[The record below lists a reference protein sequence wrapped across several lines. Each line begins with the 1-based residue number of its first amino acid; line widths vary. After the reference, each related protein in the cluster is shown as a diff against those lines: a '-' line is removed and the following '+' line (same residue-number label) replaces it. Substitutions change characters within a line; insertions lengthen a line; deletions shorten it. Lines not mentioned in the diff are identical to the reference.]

1 MEIFL
6 YLPAAKVA
14 IIFKRWL
21 MPRLNLLKVIV
32 FCLLLIV
39 KISGHDLY
47 AQSLASG
54 AGRSVSAD
62 SLKSMR
68 HSDRE
73 RLLLPAGDTLGKVD
87 SIARGNKLLVRDS
100 LMVADSLEVSDSLA
114 APKNKGMLDFP
125 VFSSAQDSTIEDFSG
140 PHKMI
145 YYYGGVKVTYG
156 NMGIEADYMAYDV
169 DKQLVFA
176 SGKTDSLGN
185 LISRPKLVMDGQ
197 AYDVDHVYYNFGSR
211 KAKVKNMITQQQE
224 GILHGEN
231 LKMMPDKSINITQ
244 GKYTVCD
251 LDHPHYYLK
260 MTAAKIVTEPKQR
273 TVFGPAYVVVADVP
287 LPLILPF
294 GFVPQKPA
302 RASGILFPTFG
313 EEQARGFYMRDLGY
327 YMVFGDH
334 FDVALTTD
342 IYTLGSWS
350 VDLNSRYKLR
360 YKFNGSLGLTYSVDQ
375 TGEKGTS
382 EFFQS
387 KNFSVKWSHSQ
398 DSKANPGTS
407 FSASVNFASP
417 SNNRYNA
424 NNINQALES
433 QFGSSVSYS
442 KTWSNMSLSVNGLHS
457 QNTRDSSYSITLP
470 NVTFN
475 VNRFYPF
482 KRKNRVGKERF
493 YEQISFGYGA
503 TFQNKIN
510 FKAKEVKDPDFF
522 SKLQAGMN
530 HRFSIGLPSFTLLKY
545 LNFSPGVSY
554 GMNWHFQEQH
564 PVYDPET
571 DRVEYVKSPQYST
584 FGVSQDFSASLSM
597 STRIYGTFMFTRPNS
612 RLKAIRHMITPSV
625 SFSYKPEMGVPMN
638 GYMTYTYT
646 DKQGETKSIDYNKYA
661 GGLYQPP
668 GKGQTA
674 GLSFDLKN
682 NLEAKLLDDQDT
694 TGRGTKKIKL
704 IDNLGIRG
712 SYNFLA
718 DSLKLSTLSISANTT
733 VFEKI
738 GINASMT
745 LDPYAVDER
754 GRKYNE
760 FQAVK
765 TKGASWARITN
776 ASASL
781 SWSIRGE
788 GKIEG
793 NDGSGTNKGGGS
805 QSKQSGSVVTN
816 TEEMSY
822 NKIYYHPYTGEYI
835 PGGWVYYLNPNVPW
849 QVGLNLNYSY
859 SKSYSYANEQ
869 LQTKHNHTQTLSING
884 SVALTKAFNISVN
897 TGLDLTKMKPT
908 TTTINATYDLHC
920 FNISVMWV
928 PFGQWESWSFRI
940 AAKASALADLLQYRK
955 SSSYWDN

>member
-1 MEIFL
+1 
-6 YLPAAKVA
+6 
-14 IIFKRWL
+14 
-21 MPRLNLLKVIV
+21 MPRLNLLKLILVC
-32 FCLLLIV
+32 FLLVL
-39 KISGHDLY
+39 KTSWAPLC
-47 AQSLASG
+47 AQELEGRELPKRLTMFDSL
-54 AGRSVSAD
+54 SVRGSAKQVLAD
-62 SLKSMR
+62 SLR
-68 HSDRE
+68 V
-73 RLLLPAGDTLGKVD
+73 G
-87 SIARGNKLLVRDS
+87 
-100 LMVADSLEVSDSLA
+100 ADSLALAADSTSRGDSLA
-114 APKNKGMLDFP
+114 LANSLAAVDSASLEKKGMLDFP
-125 VFSSAQDSTIEDFSG
+125 VFSSAKDSTIEDFSG

-145 YYYGGVKVTYG
+145 YYYGDVKVTYG

-169 DKQLVFA
+169 DKQTVFA
-176 SGKTDSLGN
+176 SGMTDSLGN
-185 LISRPKLVMDGQ
+185 LLSRPKMIMDGQ
-197 AYDVDHVYYNFGSR
+197 SYDVDHVYYNFNSR

-231 LKMMPDKSINITQ
+231 LKMMPDKSINITK

-260 MTAAKIVTEPKQR
+260 MTAAKIITEPKQR

-287 LPLILPF
+287 LPLVIPF
-294 GFVPQKPA
+294 GFVPQKPQ

-360 YKFNGSLGLTYSVDQ
+360 YKFNGSIGLTYSVDQ

-433 QFGSSVSYS
+433 QIGSSISYS
-442 KTWSNMSLSVNGLHS
+442 KTWSKMSLSINGLHN
-457 QNTRDSSYSITLP
+457 QNTRDSSYNITLP
-470 NVTFN
+470 NITFN

-493 YEQISFGYGA
+493 YEQISLGYGA
-503 TFQNKIN
+503 TFQNKIS
-510 FKAKEVKDPDFF
+510 FKAKEIRDPNFF

-545 LNFSPGVSY
+545 LNFSPGISY

-564 PVYDPET
+564 PEYNPET
-571 DRVEYVKSPQYST
+571 DRVEYHKSPQYST
-584 FGVSQDFSASLSM
+584 FGVSQDFSASMSM
-597 STRIYGTFMFTRPNS
+597 STRIYGTYMFTLPNS
-612 RLKAIRHMITPSV
+612 KLKAIRHMITPSM

-646 DKQGETKSIDYNKYA
+646 DNNGETKSIDYNKYA

-668 GKGQTA
+668 SKGQTA
-674 GLSFDLKN
+674 GLSFELRN
-682 NLEAKLLDDQDT
+682 NLEAKIKDDQDT
-694 TGRGTKKIKL
+694 TGVGTKKVKL

-718 DSLKLSTLSISANTT
+718 DSLKLSTLSISGNTT

-754 GRKYNE
+754 GRKCNV
-760 FQAVK
+760 FQATK

-781 SWSIRGE
+781 SWSIRGT
-788 GKIEG
+788 GKIDG
-793 NDGSGTNKGGGS
+793 NDGHGERKGGSGS
-805 QSKQSGSVVTN
+805 QQKTQGSVVTN
-816 TEEMSY
+816 TEEMAY

-849 QVGLNLNYSY
+849 QLGLNFNYSY

-884 SVALTKAFNISVN
+884 SIALTKDFNISVN
-897 TGLDLTKMKPT
+897 TGLDLTKLKPT